1 MNWNMSLSGR
11 LELEFGD
18 IDCEFGASTR
28 LLPLLLNSVITRTIF
43 HGLKKTIMTL
53 IFKKI

>member
-43 HGLKKTIMTL
+43 HGLKNRL
-53 IFKKI
+53 